1 MNPRQRITLLVIA
14 LAQLMLILDGTI
26 VTVALPGIQEELGFS
41 PGGLS
46 WVMNAYMLALGGL
59 LLLGG
64 RIGDIFGRRRALMA
78 GVLIF
83 TLASLLGGFAPGPET
98 MIAARVLQGV
108 GGALAGPAGMA
119 LITGNFPA
127 GPLRDRAIAVFTS
140 VGAAGAA
147 IGLLAGGV
155 LTDLVSW
162 RWVMFVNV
170 PIGLAILALTP
181 VFVRETERVPGRF
194 DLAGA
199 VTATTGSSGL
209 VYGLV
214 RASERGWT
222 DVGAL
227 ASLAGG
233 LALLALF
240 IRVERRAA
248 QPVMPLRLLSEP
260 ARVAGYAAMLLVPA
274 SMLGMFFFLTQWV
287 QIGLGYTPLQAGLAF
302 LPLALTIL
310 TLSQLAGRILSV
322 VRPQVAVVAGLLL
335 IAIGHVWLS
344 RLGGYFPGIFVPLIL
359 MGAGV
364 AAALV
369 VMSMRIINGVA
380 VDDAGAASGLLQA
393 MNQIGGSLGLAVLV
407 TVHAAGGLQATFL
420 TAAGFALLALLIV
433 TTMRPRKTTAEPE
446 WAGGP
451 SDLRPDRH
459 LHPDQRSR

>member
-46 WVMNAYMLALGGL
+46 WVMNAYMLAFGGL

-64 RIGDIFGRRRALMA
+64 RAGDILGRRRALMA

-83 TLASLLGGFAPGPET
+83 TLASLLGGFAPGPEA
-98 MIAARVLQGV
+98 MIASRVLQGV
-108 GGALAGPAGMA
+108 GGALAGLA
-119 LITGNFPA
+119 LITGNFPQ

-170 PIGLAILALTP
+170 PIGLAILALAP
-181 VFVRETERVPGRF
+181 VVVRETPRVPGRF

-199 VTATTGSSGL
+199 VTATTGSTGL

-214 RASERGWT
+214 RASEQGW
-222 DVGAL
+222 DDGWAL
-227 ASLAGG
+227 ASLLGG
-233 LALLALF
+233 VLLLALF

-248 QPVMPLRLLSEP
+248 QPVMPLRLFGERSQ
-260 ARVAGYAAMLLVPA
+260 VAGYVSMLLLPAAM
-274 SMLGMFFFLTQWV
+274 MGTFFFLTQFV
-287 QIGLGYTPLQAGLAF
+287 QSGLGYSPLQAGLAF

-310 TLSQLAGRILSV
+310 TLSQLAGRILRV
-322 VRPQVAVVAGLLL
+322 VSPQRASVAGMLL
-335 IAIGHVWLS
+335 IPAGLAWLS
-344 RLGGYFPGIFVPLIL
+344 RIDATTAYFPGVFAPLVIL
-359 MGAGV
+359 GVGA

-369 VMSMRIINGVA
+369 VMSMRIINGVQG
-380 VDDAGAASGLLQA
+380 DDAGAASGLLQA
-393 MNQIGGSLGLAVLV
+393 MQQTGGSLGLAVLV
-407 TVHAAGGLQATFL
+407 TVHASAGLSATFL
-420 TAAGFALLALLIV
+420 TAAGFSLLALLIV
-433 TTMRPRKTTAEPE
+433 TVLRPRRPAPEPKD
-446 WAGGP
+446 GQP
-451 SDLRPDRH
+451 VVTRR
-459 LHPDQRSR
+459 

>member
-1 MNPRQRITLLVIA
+1 MNPRQRVTLLVIA

-46 WVMNAYMLALGGL
+46 WVMNAYMLAFGGL

-64 RIGDIFGRRRALMA
+64 RAGDILGRRRALTA

-83 TLASLLGGFAPGPET
+83 TLASLLGGFAPGPEA
-98 MIAARVLQGV
+98 MIASRVLQGV
-108 GGALAGPAGMA
+108 GGALAGPAGLA
-119 LITGNFPA
+119 LITGNFPQ

-181 VFVRETERVPGRF
+181 VFVRETDRVPGRF

-214 RASERGWT
+214 RASEQGW
-222 DVGAL
+222 DDGWAL
-227 ASLAGG
+227 ASLLGG
-233 LALLALF
+233 VLLLTLF
-240 IRVERRAA
+240 VQVERRAA
-248 QPVMPLRLLSEP
+248 QPVMPLGLFAERS
-260 ARVAGYAAMLLVPA
+260 RVAGYAAMLLLPA
-274 SMLGMFFFLTQWV
+274 AMMGTFFFLTQFV
-287 QIGLGYTPLQAGLAF
+287 QLELGYSPMQAGLAF

-310 TLSQLAGRILSV
+310 ALSQLAGRILRV
-322 VRPQVAVVAGLLL
+322 VRPHTAAVAGMLL
-335 IAIGHVWLS
+335 IPVGLVWLS
-344 RLGGYFPGIFVPLIL
+344 RIDATTSYFPGVFVPLVI
-359 MGAGV
+359 MGVGA

-369 VMSMRIINGVA
+369 VMSMRIINGVRG
-380 VDDAGAASGLLQA
+380 DDAGAASGLLQA
-393 MNQIGGSLGLAVLV
+393 MQQMGGSLGLAVLV
-407 TVHAAGGLQATFL
+407 TVHASAGLTATFL
-420 TAAGFALLALLIV
+420 TAAGFSLLSLLVV
-433 TTMRPRKTTAEPE
+433 TVLRPRQTMPEPE
-446 WAGGP
+446 NAATAVT
-451 SDLRPDRH
+451 RR
-459 LHPDQRSR
+459 

>member
-46 WVMNAYMLALGGL
+46 WVMNAYMLAFGGL

-64 RIGDIFGRRRALMA
+64 RAGDILGRRRALTA

-83 TLASLLGGFAPGPET
+83 TLASLLGGFAPGPEA
-98 MIAARVLQGV
+98 MIASRVLQGV
-108 GGALAGPAGMA
+108 GGALAGPAGLA
-119 LITGNFPA
+119 LITGNFPQ
-127 GPLRDRAIAVFTS
+127 GPQRDRAIAVFTS

-181 VFVRETERVPGRF
+181 VFVRETPRVPGRF

-214 RASERGWT
+214 RASEQGW
-222 DVGAL
+222 DDGWAL
-227 ASLAGG
+227 ASLLGG
-233 LALLALF
+233 LVLLALF
-240 IRVERRAA
+240 VRVERRAA
-248 QPVMPLRLLSEP
+248 QPVMPLRLFAERS
-260 ARVAGYAAMLLVPA
+260 RVAGYASMLLLPA
-274 SMLGMFFFLTQWV
+274 AMMGTFFFLTQFV
-287 QIGLGYTPLQAGLAF
+287 QLELGYSPMQAGLAF

-310 TLSQLAGRILSV
+310 ALSQLAGRILRV
-322 VRPQVAVVAGLLL
+322 VSAHTASVAGMLL
-335 IAIGHVWLS
+335 IPVGLVWLS
-344 RLGGYFPGIFVPLIL
+344 RIDATTAYFPGVFVPLVV
-359 MGAGV
+359 MGVGA

-369 VMSMRIINGVA
+369 VMSMRIINGVRG
-380 VDDAGAASGLLQA
+380 DDAGAASGLLQA
-393 MNQIGGSLGLAVLV
+393 MQQTGGSLGLAVLV
-407 TVHAAGGLQATFL
+407 TVHASAGLAATFL
-420 TAAGFALLALLIV
+420 TAAGFSLLSLLIV
-433 TTMRPRKTTAEPE
+433 TVLRPRRTMPEPE
-446 WAGGP
+446 DAATVVT
-451 SDLRPDRH
+451 RR
-459 LHPDQRSR
+459 